1 MAAEVITVKL
11 VLEEANFYAS
21 LGKANKALDD
31 FGSQTTGATK
41 SAGGGF
47 ESFDKIATGALMH
60 IGALTVDVATKAAG
74 AIGGFAQDSIKA
86 AGDFQG
92 GMNEFTAAAGGSMEA
107 AGLSTQQFSDL
118 FIQLGKD
125 LPVSTAEVQKAAIA
139 LVKGGLD
146 PAVIAGG
153 GLRDSL
159 NFAAGAGMDLEKA
172 AELGVKML
180 GTFTS
185 VTDSAATKTKFLGS
199 AQDLLVKAANAST
212 LNVEQLGDAMLAAGG
227 QARAVGLNYQDFVT
241 SMGLISPAF
250 GSAAEAGTSFK
261 NFLVRLQ
268 PTTKPATEAMASLGL
283 YTAETGSAFYDAQ
296 GKFIGVEKASQLLQ
310 DSLSGLSDAQR
321 VQALQAIF
329 GNDAMGA
336 AAALADGGSKAYQTF
351 AAQMASA
358 NGVTAQAAAVNQGL
372 NFEMTNFQGT
382 VEAVQIAVGTMLT
395 PGLEKLYQG
404 VLTPAIGVVL
414 SFVQALQGNQEAF
427 ASLAPPLQGL
437 IGWLQQGY
445 AAFQQITTVVS
456 SGGLSG
462 ALDMIKPTLAG
473 VGGILT
479 ALLVPALASATVA
492 FGAAVVAVAPVI
504 AVLGLAGAASVA
516 LYQAWQQN
524 IGGVQQ
530 TTQAAL
536 SAVWAV
542 IQQVVGMVTAFWQQ
556 NGAAILADAQRIWR
570 QVQTVVSTAVN
581 LVMTVVSTV
590 FGWVSGFIQ
599 QHGETIMSVV
609 RFAWDLISGIIS
621 GRLDM
626 IQTVIGAV
634 LKIVQGDFSGASTDI
649 VSKITDMGAKML
661 GWAQEQLPIWGAK
674 LKDFATAAWQWV
686 QDATP
691 PLLVKLADLGGQLIT
706 WVQRQLP
713 TWTSKLKDFATAAW
727 QWVAAAAP
735 PLLQA
740 LAQYGGQLISYIG
753 QQLPGWISTLLRF
766 GTAAVTWIGT
776 AIPPLLVEAGKFIG
790 SLMQWLIGTAVPQL
804 VSWGVQAATALLGWV
819 QNSLIPGIAP
829 AFAQFSA
836 AVVRALAN
844 LIGGTAQAAANVG
857 TGIAQGIANGI
868 NGFVGRLADAARHA
882 ALGALDAIK
891 RVLGIASPSVVFAL
905 QVGEPIS
912 QGIAKG
918 IDAAADAPQKAVQ
931 GMAGDLATQWTAK
944 LKDFATPAWQWV
956 QQATP
961 PLLQA
966 LAQYGGQLISYIGQQ
981 LPIWGAKLKDF
992 ATAAWQW
999 VAAAAPPL
1007 LQALAQY
1014 GGQLISYIGQQL
1026 PGWIS
1031 TLLRFGTAAVTWIG
1045 TAIPPLLVE
1054 AGKFIGSLMQWLIG
1068 TAVPQLVSWGV
1079 QAATALLGWVQNSLI
1094 PGIAP
1099 AFAQFS
1105 AAVVRAL
1112 ANLIGG
1118 TAQAANQIGTGIAKG
1133 LADGIIRG
1141 LQDAWSGVQNIFSG
1155 LVSGLTG
1162 SAAASATPPA
1172 APIPHYIWVRMGT
1185 HIGESGWP
1193 ATVDAWNAIPHL
1205 ASGGRNLPGGLSL
1218 VGERGPELVNVPRGS
1233 NVYGAGMTSSLVRP
1247 PAAAPSGGGV
1257 SNSSVSNN
1265 WSYAPQYNSA
1275 PPNPSQDFAAMRVLA
1290 GAG

>member
-1 MAAEVITVKL
+1 M
-11 VLEEANFYAS
+11 
-21 LGKANKALDD
+21 
-31 FGSQTTGATK
+31 
-41 SAGGGF
+41 
-47 ESFDKIATGALMH
+47 
-60 IGALTVDVATKAAG
+60 
-74 AIGGFAQDSIKA
+74 
-86 AGDFQG
+86 
-92 GMNEFTAAAGGSMEA
+92 
-107 AGLSTQQFSDL
+107 
-118 FIQLGKD
+118 
-125 LPVSTAEVQKAAIA
+125 
-139 LVKGGLD
+139 
-146 PAVIAGG
+146 
-153 GLRDSL
+153 
-159 NFAAGAGMDLEKA
+159 
-172 AELGVKML
+172 
-180 GTFTS
+180 
-185 VTDSAATKTKFLGS
+185 
-199 AQDLLVKAANAST
+199 
-212 LNVEQLGDAMLAAGG
+212 
-227 QARAVGLNYQDFVT
+227 
-241 SMGLISPAF
+241 
-250 GSAAEAGTSFK
+250 
-261 NFLVRLQ
+261 
-268 PTTKPATEAMASLGL
+268 
-283 YTAETGSAFYDAQ
+283 
-296 GKFIGVEKASQLLQ
+296 
-310 DSLSGLSDAQR
+310 
-321 VQALQAIF
+321 
-329 GNDAMGA
+329 
-336 AAALADGGSKAYQTF
+336 
-351 AAQMASA
+351 
-358 NGVTAQAAAVNQGL
+358 
-372 NFEMTNFQGT
+372 
-382 VEAVQIAVGTMLT
+382 
-395 PGLEKLYQG
+395 
-404 VLTPAIGVVL
+404 
-414 SFVQALQGNQEAF
+414 
-427 ASLAPPLQGL
+427 
-437 IGWLQQGY
+437 
-445 AAFQQITTVVS
+445 
-456 SGGLSG
+456 
-462 ALDMIKPTLAG
+462 
-473 VGGILT
+473 
-479 ALLVPALASATVA
+479 
-492 FGAAVVAVAPVI
+492 
-504 AVLGLAGAASVA
+504 
-516 LYQAWQQN
+516 
-524 IGGVQQ
+524 
-530 TTQAAL
+530 
-536 SAVWAV
+536 
-542 IQQVVGMVTAFWQQ
+542 
-556 NGAAILADAQRIWR
+556 
-570 QVQTVVSTAVN
+570 
-581 LVMTVVSTV
+581 
-590 FGWVSGFIQ
+590 
-599 QHGETIMSVV
+599 
-609 RFAWDLISGIIS
+609 
-621 GRLDM
+621 
-626 IQTVIGAV
+626 
-634 LKIVQGDFSGASTDI
+634 
-649 VSKITDMGAKML
+649 
-661 GWAQEQLPIWGAK
+661 
-674 LKDFATAAWQWV
+674 
-686 QDATP
+686 
-691 PLLVKLADLGGQLIT
+691 
-706 WVQRQLP
+706 
-713 TWTSKLKDFATAAW
+713 
-727 QWVAAAAP
+727 
-735 PLLQA
+735 
-740 LAQYGGQLISYIG
+740 
-753 QQLPGWISTLLRF
+753 
-766 GTAAVTWIGT
+766 
-776 AIPPLLVEAGKFIG
+776 
-790 SLMQWLIGTAVPQL
+790 
-804 VSWGVQAATALLGWV
+804 
-819 QNSLIPGIAP
+819 
-829 AFAQFSA
+829 
-836 AVVRALAN
+836 VRALAN

-956 QQATP
+956 QQAT
-961 PLLQA
+961 
-966 LAQYGGQLISYIGQQ
+966 
-981 LPIWGAKLKDF
+981 
-992 ATAAWQW
+992 
-999 VAAAAPPL
+999 PPL